1 MLFYFGAGMQMS
13 ASYTDAQLLQ
23 ELACGNEK
31 AMRQLFAVYR
41 DRLFFYVTRITK
53 SEQIAEELVMDVF
66 IKIWTGKEMLAEIQ
80 NIDAFLF
87 RIARNKA
94 IDFLR
99 SAAGNTRFQELLWE
113 QIQAASGDRAD
124 TPLLVKEYEAT
135 VREAISL
142 LSPQRRK
149 VYVLRNEQQLTHAEI
164 ATQLNLS
171 RHTVNNH
178 LVEAQK
184 FVHNYVTQGI
194 DLAVLVL
201 ILQLI

>member
-1 MLFYFGAGMQMS
+1 MEIS

-23 ELACGNEK
+23 QLASGNEK
-31 AMRQLFAVYR
+31 AMRQLFATYR
-41 DRLFFYVTRITK
+41 DRLFFYITRITK

-66 IKIWTGKEMLAEIQ
+66 MKIWTGKERLTEVQ

-87 RIARNKA
+87 RIARNKS

-113 QIQAASGDRAD
+113 QIQSASGERAD
-124 TPLLVKEYEAT
+124 TPLLVKEYEAK

-149 VYVLRNEQQLTHAEI
+149 VYALRYERQLTHAEI
-164 ATQLNLS
+164 ATELNLS

-184 FVHNYVTQGI
+184 FVHNYVAQGV
-194 DLAVLVL
+194 DLAALLL
-201 ILQLI
+201 ILQLV

>member
-1 MLFYFGAGMQMS
+1 MQMN
-13 ASYTDAQLLQ
+13 ASYTDARLLQ

-31 AMRQLFAVYR
+31 AMRQLFAIYR
-41 DRLFFYVTRITK
+41 DRLFFYITRITK

-66 IKIWTGKEMLAEIQ
+66 IKIWTGREMLAEVQ
-80 NIDAFLF
+80 NIDSYLF
-87 RIARNKA
+87 RIARNKS

-124 TPLLVKEYEAT
+124 TPLLVKEYEAK
-135 VREAISL
+135 VREAINS

-149 VYVLRNEQQLTHAEI
+149 VYSLRYEQQLTHAEI
-164 ATQLNLS
+164 AGELNLS

-201 ILQLI
+201 ILQLV

>member
-1 MLFYFGAGMQMS
+1 MQMN
-13 ASYTDAQLLQ
+13 ASYTDSRLLQ
-23 ELACGNEK
+23 ELASGNEK
-31 AMRQLFAVYR
+31 AMRQLFAVYHH
-41 DRLFFYVTRITK
+41 RLFLYITRITK

-66 IKIWTGKEMLAEIQ
+66 IKIWTGKEMLAEVQ

-87 RIARNKA
+87 RIARNKS

-99 SAAGNTRFQELLWE
+99 SAAGNTCFQELLWE
-113 QIQAASGDRAD
+113 QIQACSGDRAD
-124 TPLLVKEYEAT
+124 TPLLVKEYQAK
-135 VREAISL
+135 VREAISQ
-142 LSPQRRK
+142 LSPQRCK
-149 VYVLRNEQQLTHAEI
+149 VYSLRHEQQLSHAEI

-194 DLAVLVL
+194 DLAALLL
-201 ILQLI
+201 ILQLF

>member
-1 MLFYFGAGMQMS
+1 MQMN

-31 AMRQLFAVYR
+31 AMRQLFTLYR
-41 DRLFFYVTRITK
+41 DRLFFYISRITK

-66 IKIWTGKEMLAEIQ
+66 MKIWTGKEMLAEVQ

-87 RIARNKA
+87 RIARNKS

-99 SAAGNTRFQELLWE
+99 SAAGNARFQELLWE
-113 QIQAASGDRAD
+113 QIQAAPAYHAD
-124 TPLLVKEYEAT
+124 TPLLVKEYEAK
-135 VREAISL
+135 VRQAISL

-149 VYVLRNEQQLTHAEI
+149 VYTLRYEQQLTHAEI
-164 ATQLNLS
+164 AAQLNLS

-178 LVEAQK
+178 LVDAQK

-201 ILQLI
+201 ILQLV

>member
-1 MLFYFGAGMQMS
+1 MQMN

-31 AMRQLFAVYR
+31 AMRQLFAIYR
-41 DRLFFYVTRITK
+41 DRLFFYITRITK

-66 IKIWTGKEMLAEIQ
+66 MKIWTGKEMLAEVQ

-87 RIARNKA
+87 RIARNKS

-124 TPLLVKEYEAT
+124 TPLLVKEYEAR

-149 VYVLRNEQQLTHAEI
+149 VYSLRYEQQLTHAEI
-164 ATQLNLS
+164 ASQLSLS

-184 FVHNYVTQGI
+184 FVHNYVTKGV
-194 DLAVLVL
+194 DLAALLL
-201 ILQLI
+201 ILQLV